1 MSIDS
6 RLKID
11 LSAVLVFSV
20 INTLDSFGLVSLIS
34 ADCYLLLW
42 QEFNFLIIGDVFL
55 MVLKL
60 LLILVSLVTR
70 KHSKKFRDWCAV
82 A

>member
-60 LLILVSLVTR
+60 LLILVLVTR

>member
-42 QEFNFLIIGDVFL
+42 QEFNFLIIGDVSL

-60 LLILVSLVTR
+60 LLILVLVTR

>member
-20 INTLDSFGLVSLIS
+20 TNTLDSFGLVSLLS

-42 QEFNFLIIGDVFL
+42 QELNFLITGNVLL
-55 MVLKL
+55 MVNC
-60 LLILVSLVTR
+60 
-70 KHSKKFRDWCAV
+70 F
-82 A
+82 

>member
-1 MSIDS
+1 MSVDS

-60 LLILVSLVTR
+60 LLILVLVTR